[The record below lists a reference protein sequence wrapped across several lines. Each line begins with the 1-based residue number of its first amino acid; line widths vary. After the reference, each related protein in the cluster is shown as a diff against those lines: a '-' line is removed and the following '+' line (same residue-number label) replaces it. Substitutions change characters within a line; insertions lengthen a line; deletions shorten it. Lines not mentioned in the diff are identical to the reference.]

1 MTKGVQH
8 FLKHLKKE
16 GKLLNNDY
24 TKRIYMNELSKSSIK
39 KVAIDLSCFIH
50 KFNSTKNNKNY
61 IVDFISLIELF
72 NDNNMKI
79 IFVFDGKPP
88 VEKES
93 VLKDRK
99 DKRQKNINTV
109 KKYEEDLQ
117 ELENKSAE
125 TDNITNE
132 DKTIYKNEIE
142 SIKRNINKFKRR
154 SFSIK
159 KYHIILLKKL
169 FDLLKIAYIHLDNE
183 ADLTISNLI
192 KQGYV
197 DACVSDDYDM
207 ISFQSALI
215 IRDLN
220 MYKKSA
226 SVINLKDLCLKTKLK
241 PEQLTYLNIMLGSDY
256 SNPIHNINLSYI
268 YSLLLQNYDI
278 KQLLKLV
285 NKEHYLTSYEKA
297 FELFNKKLSI
307 NPNDNIV
314 NYNEFS
320 KNNISYIINIS
331 SIEQN
336 DFIKHLDLDDI
347 NKNIVRTKLTEYL
360 AKFNTNIPLF
370 F

>member
-1 MTKGVQH
+1 MTKGLQQ

-24 TKRIYMNELSKSSIK
+24 TKHIYVNELSRFSIK

-50 KFNSTKNNKNY
+50 KFNSTKSNKNY

-72 NDNNMKI
+72 NDNNIKI

-88 VEKES
+88 IEKGR

-117 ELENKSAE
+117 ELQSKSN
-125 TDNITNE
+125 DVNNIINE
-132 DKTIYKNEIE
+132 DKTIYETEIE
-142 SIKRNINKFKRR
+142 NIKRNINKFKKR

-159 KYHIILLKKL
+159 KYHITLLKQL

-197 DACVSDDYDM
+197 DACLSDDYDM
-207 ISFQSALI
+207 ISFQSTLI

-220 MYKKSA
+220 LYKKSA
-226 SVINLKDLCLKTKLK
+226 SIINLNDLCLKTKLK
-241 PEQLTYLNIMLGSDY
+241 PDQLTYLNIMLGCDY
-256 SNPIHNINLSYI
+256 SNAITNINLSYMH
-268 YSLLLQNYDI
+268 SLLLQNYDI
-278 KQLLKLV
+278 KQILKLI
-285 NKEHYLTSYEKA
+285 NKEQFITSYETA

-307 NPNDNIV
+307 TTNDGII

-320 KNNISYIINIS
+320 KNNTSYIINIS
-331 SIEQN
+331 AKEKDS
-336 DFIKHLDLDDI
+336 FITNLDLDDA
-347 NKNIVRTKLTEYL
+347 NKALVHTKLNTYL
-360 AKFNTNIPLF
+360 DKFNTNIPLF